1 MKIVITVESFDP
13 NKGYLEYYLAREL
26 TLLDQK
32 VYVFTFNKYK
42 NISINVS
49 DIGFQVFRM
58 PYFTIVNGYHVPSL
72 NEINQIIKF
81 IKKEKPDIIHCQP
94 LISPLSLVFIG
105 LQRFFNY
112 KIVGTIYSQN
122 PHLNTATK
130 KVLNNL
136 VKLISSY
143 YIKNRSEIIFVKSK
157 ELMNI
162 QKELYN
168 IPMSKFRIIPMG
180 SDTSLFKY
188 SVQAR
193 KNIRSMLGLI
203 SEDLV
208 IIYSGK
214 LTPRKRLDILIK
226 ALAPIIKGDDCV
238 KLLIVGKGIPSYER
252 YIKKICR
259 DSGVHENVIFHPWV
273 HRTMLPDFYSASDI
287 AVWPGLSSISI
298 IEAASIGLPLIIEAS
313 PIEIYGIEYGNGF
326 TFEPGNVEELRKY
339 LVILIYNDKLR
350 RDMGTKSSLLVKEKL
365 NWASI
370 TTSYLDTYSQV
381 IKKQ

>member
-1 MKIVITVESFDP
+1 MSQIDITKKCRPLKGEYKLCQVIMGQGP
-13 NKGYLEYYLAREL
+13 
-26 TLLDQK
+26 
-32 VYVFTFNKYK
+32 
-42 NISINVS
+42 
-49 DIGFQVFRM
+49 
-58 PYFTIVNGYHVPSL
+58 P
-72 NEINQIIKF
+72 
-81 IKKEKPDIIHCQP
+81 PDNHQRAPFKRLCFPGITR
-94 LISPLSLVFIG
+94 F
-105 LQRFFNY
+105 RFFNY

-122 PHLNTATK
+122 TYLNTATK
-130 KVLNNL
+130 KVLYNL
-136 VKLISSY
+136 VKLISSH
-143 YIKNRSEIIFVKSK
+143 YIKNKSDIIFVKSK
-157 ELMNI
+157 ELMKI

-168 IPMSKFRIIPMG
+168 IPLSKFRIIPLG
-180 SDTSLFKY
+180 ADTTLFKY

-193 KNIRSMLGLI
+193 KNIKSMLGLL

-214 LTPRKRLDILIK
+214 LTPRKRLDILVK
-226 ALAPIIKGDDCV
+226 ALIPIIKEDNRV

-252 YIKKICR
+252 YIKKICK
-259 DSGVHENVIFHPWV
+259 DSDVHENVIFHPWV

-339 LVILIYNDKLR
+339 LEILIYNDKLR
-350 RDMGTKSSLLVKEKL
+350 RDMGAKSSLLVKEKL

-370 TTSYLDTYSQV
+370 TTRYLDTYSQV

>member
-1 MKIVITVESFDP
+1 MKIVIAVETFDP

-26 TLLDQK
+26 TELGHK
-32 VYVFTFNKYK
+32 VYIFTFNKNR
-42 NISINVS
+42 NISVKTLKE
-49 DIGFQVFRM
+49 GFQVIRM
-58 PYFTIVNGYHVPSL
+58 PYFTVINGYHIPGF
-72 NEINQIIKF
+72 NKINKIIKF

-94 LISPLSLVFIG
+94 LFSPLSLVFIG
-105 LQRFFNY
+105 LQRFCNY

-122 PHLNTATK
+122 TYLNTATK
-130 KVLNNL
+130 TILNNL
-136 VKLISSY
+136 VKLISSH

-157 ELMNI
+157 ELMKI

-168 IPMSKFRIIPMG
+168 IPMSKFRIIPLG
-180 SDTSLFKY
+180 SDPTLFKY

-193 KNIRSMLGLI
+193 KNIRSILGLL

-208 IIYSGK
+208 IVYSGK
-214 LTPRKRLDILIK
+214 LTPRKRLDILLK
-226 ALAPIIKGDDCV
+226 ALAPIIKGDNRV

-287 AVWPGLSSISI
+287 AVWPGLSSTSI

-313 PIEIYGIEYGNGF
+313 PTEIYGIEYGNGF
-326 TFEPGNVEELRKY
+326 IFEPGNVEELRKY

-350 RDMGTKSSLLVKEKL
+350 RDMGAKSSLLVKEKL